1 MKLIRLLLLPIVP
14 IYFAITWFRN
24 LFYDLGYKSSKSYT
38 FPVLCVGN
46 LSAGG
51 TGKTP
56 MVEYLIKLLKEDYK
70 IATLSRGYG
79 RKTKGFRLANTTTTA
94 LEIGDEPFQF
104 YHKFKDDI
112 LVSVD
117 ENRQHGIEILRALKN
132 KPEVVVLDDA
142 FQHRKVKAGFN
153 ILLTTYNKPFYS
165 DFVLPTG
172 DLREPKNGAK
182 RAQVI
187 VVTKCPETINK
198 LEKDIIISKIKP
210 KPYQKV
216 FFSSI
221 SYSEFVISNSKKI
234 ALQDVQSFTL
244 VTGIANAK
252 PLVSF
257 LNKKQLKFNHLEFKD
272 HYNFSALD
280 IERFAK
286 ETLIITTEK
295 DFVRLKDHSELSDN
309 LYYLPITV
317 SIDNSKGFNASI
329 LNFINRF

>member
-79 RKTKGFRLANTTTTA
+79 RKTKGFRLANTATTA

-280 IERFAK
+280 IECFAK

-317 SIDNSKGFNASI
+317 SIDNSKDFNASI
-329 LNFINRF
+329 LNFIKRF

>member
-329 LNFINRF
+329 LNFIKRF

>member
-24 LFYDLGYKSSKSYT
+24 LFYDLGYKSSKSYA

-56 MVEYLIKLLKEDYK
+56 MVEYLIRLLKDDFK
-70 IATLSRGYG
+70 LATLSRGYG
-79 RKTKGFRLANTTTTA
+79 RKTKGFRLANAATTA

-187 VVTKCPETINK
+187 VVTKCPETISK
-198 LEKDIIISKIKP
+198 LEKDNIISKIKP

-295 DFVRLKDHSELSDN
+295 DFVRLKDYSELSDN

-317 SIDNSKGFNASI
+317 SIDNTKDFNTSI
-329 LNFINRF
+329 LNFIKRF